1 MGPGAPERMVQVT
14 KRNGWLSRLNL
25 GMPMDIQLFAEGDKP
40 PATGNPA
47 ETFSREYVQD
57 LRNEA
62 AEYRTK
68 LRAAETARD
77 EALSKHK
84 TAEEGFTALLGRTRE
99 VLKLDAKA
107 DAATVTQKL
116 FEALTGSDSLTKRAQ
131 EALLKAAFLSA
142 AGKANLIDSDAAF
155 KLANLKDVKVDL
167 ESMSV
172 YPMDKDGKQVTKDG
186 KPVTGVDDIITT
198 LVKDKPYLAG
208 KAGGTSVGG
217 GSNPGNPGAPD
228 PIEAAKKLAEER
240 NKRPSI
246 ADTPGALD
254 PWAPPK

>member
-1 MGPGAPERMVQVT
+1 MVQVT
-14 KRNGWLSRLNL
+14 RRLYQPKAVRF
-25 GMPMDIQLFAEGDKP
+25 PMDLQLFGDDKDPKP
-40 PATGNPA
+40 IPNPN

-57 LRNEA
+57 LRNES

-84 TAEEGFTALLGRTRE
+84 TLEDGTNALLGKARE
-99 VLKLDAKA
+99 LLKLDAKA
-107 DAATVTQKL
+107 DLSAVSQKL
-116 FEALTGSDSLTKRAQ
+116 LDTLTASDSLTKRAQ
-131 EALLKAAFLSA
+131 EALLKAAFIAA
-142 AGKANLIDSDAAF
+142 AGKANLIDSDAAW

-172 YPMDKDGKQVTKDG
+172 YPVDKDGKQLAKDG
-186 KPVTGVDDIITT
+186 KPVTGVDDIITA

-208 KAGGTSVGG
+208 KAGNTHVGG
-217 GSNPGNPGAPD
+217 GSNPGNQGAPD